1 MNYLASI
8 SILEKQIRIGE
19 TVIPVGFIFLVIL
32 FMTAIMIFNAIYLRQ
47 YRKVMSYLREHH
59 LDLYEQ
65 VRRKPTMGMFYSK
78 AHDSAK
84 SLIQLANSSVGMR
97 DRKLSQMLSDFVKFN
112 RRFTGV
118 ILSFMVVFMLFSV
131 IFILSLSWF
140 D

>member
-65 VRRKPTMGMFYSK
+65 VRRKPTMGVFYSK

-84 SLIQLANSSVGMR
+84 PLIQLANSSVGMR
-97 DRKLSQMLSDFVKFN
+97 DRKLSKVLSGFVQFN

-118 ILSFMVVFMLFSV
+118 ILAFIVVFMLCSV
-131 IFILSLSWF
+131 VFIWSLSLF